1 MKKRN
6 IFRLLLYFLK
16 ERLPYIAYFAMF
28 FGILT
33 AVYFLYEVR
42 VEPFLYAMMLCAAA
56 AVLAFAVR
64 FFFYC
69 REYDKRLNIYQN
81 INVVYDNIPN
91 GRTLSECDYISM
103 IKELGRKSDSMMS
116 QLQNSQKENIEY
128 YSSWV
133 HQIKTPISVMQMILQ
148 SSDTAENRLLLSELF
163 RIEQYVN
170 MALCYVRLDS
180 VTTDFVFGECI
191 LDNVIKNVIH
201 KFAPQFISKRI
212 GLNYEPADVKALTDE
227 KWLSFILEQIISNA
241 VKYTNKGSVTIA
253 VSKDKKI
260 SVSDTGIGIAEEDL
274 PRIFEKGFT
283 GYNGRENMKSTGLG
297 LYLSKKTADKISAK
311 ITAKS
316 EVGKG
321 STFVVDLHTDKV
333 GVE

>member
-1 MKKRN
+1 MKKKN
-6 IFRLLLYFLK
+6 IFQLIGFFLK
-16 ERLPYIAYFAMF
+16 ERLWYILYFAIF

-33 AVYFLYEVR
+33 MVYFLYEVR
-42 VEPFLYAMMLCAAA
+42 IEPVVYAMILCAAA
-56 AVLAFAVR
+56 AVLIFAVKC
-64 FFFYC
+64 FFYC
-69 REYDKRLNIYQN
+69 REHYKRLNIYQN
-81 INVVYDNIPN
+81 INIVYDDIPN
-91 GRTLSECDYISM
+91 GKTLSEQDYISM
-103 IKELGRKSDSMMS
+103 IKELGRKSNSMMS
-116 QLQNSQKENIEY
+116 QLQNSQRENIEY

-148 SSDTAENRLLLSELF
+148 SSDTAENRQLLSELF

-180 VTTDFVFGECI
+180 VTTDFVFGECS

-212 GLNYEPADVKALTDE
+212 GLKYEPAEVKALTDE

-241 VKYTNKGSVTIA
+241 VKYTNRGSVTIK
-253 VSKDKKI
+253 VSDDKKI
-260 SVSDTGIGIAEEDL
+260 SISDTGIGIAEEDL

-283 GYNGRENMKSTGLG
+283 GCNGRENMKSTGLG

-311 ITAKS
+311 ITAES
-316 EVGKG
+316 EIGKG
-321 STFVVDLHTDKV
+321 STFVVDLHTDKL